1 MSTAPISEPPIQEL
15 RAEYDPAELAEKV
28 SRRRRLM
35 RSRLTSLVITV
46 VLMIAL
52 YLWRGAQLQGAGFF
66 AVYGLVF
73 GVSLAWFLVTLIA
86 YRRARSALAGMGTG
100 TAVRI
105 GPPGIQVAG
114 LAAPWSQVSA
124 VTTVNL
130 GRGPAMLARGAA
142 LRLQLTDGRRA
153 DLPLDQVS
161 VLPGTLDGTVRA
173 FSGGRF
179 GVDLSALEN

>member
-1 MSTAPISEPPIQEL
+1 MSTAPISEL
-15 RAEYDPAELAEKV
+15 VADYDPAELAEKV
-28 SRRRRLM
+28 SRRRRLV
-35 RSRLTSLVITV
+35 RSRLTSLAITV

-52 YLWRGAQLQGAGFF
+52 YLWRGQELQGAGFF

-73 GVSLAWFLVTLIA
+73 GVSLVWFLATLIT

-100 TAVRI
+100 TAIRI

-130 GRGPAMLARGAA
+130 GRGPAMWARGAA
-142 LRLQLTDGRRA
+142 LRLQLLDGRRA

-161 VLPGTLDGTVRA
+161 VLPGTLDSTVRA

-179 GVDLSALEN
+179 WVDLGALES